1 MTTSRIAG
9 CGRSALALE
18 PSSSCAI
25 RMKAPN
31 CVPPAT
37 PRSAP
42 ARPSGCSSP
51 ALKPPATPI
60 TEAMRY
66 PASETPSSTPH
77 NAPNPQGSTT
87 TRTNCTAG
95 ALDERRDRVLGDADF
110 GQPRREAELL
120 HHPADM
126 LGQRVADLFARAAD
140 LEAKDLVD
148 LPVAVRDRL
157 TARGVVLDHPR
168 QVDRVGDTV
177 RDVVV
182 GAAGM

>member
-9 CGRSALALE
+9 CGRSALAPE

-60 TEAMRY
+60 TEAIRY
-66 PASETPSSTPH
+66 PTSETPSSTPH

-95 ALDERRDRVLGDADF
+95 GHDESSGGSGTRRPYYASVGLQRLAVQLGEAVPRPLPRADEPAAAAPRPLAHPPNPLLPDADPR
-110 GQPRREAELL
+110 QPRREA
-120 HHPADM
+120 
-126 LGQRVADLFARAAD
+126 
-140 LEAKDLVD
+140 
-148 LPVAVRDRL
+148 
-157 TARGVVLDHPR
+157 
-168 QVDRVGDTV
+168 
-177 RDVVV
+177 
-182 GAAGM
+182 